1 MYGESATMRKRAD
14 QLRDQ
19 ATDIRSMADR
29 LDGQIEAI
37 NWEGR
42 AAADMRARIHDRAAH
57 LRDCAD
63 LHETA
68 SESLTKHVVEVERLK
83 DSIEGVQRRATSL
96 VADARTRIA
105 QLQAEDTPA
114 GVTIDPTDSDRI
126 LSQFVPPAKG
136 HKDWLTVELPG
147 L

>member
-29 LDGQIEAI
+29 LVGQIEAI

-68 SESLTKHVVEVERLK
+68 SDSLTRHVAEVERPK
-83 DSIEGVQRRATSL
+83 DSIEAVQRRAPSL
-96 VADARTRIA
+96 FHDPHPRLAR
-105 QLQAEDTPA
+105 LPPQA
-114 GVTIDPTDSDRI
+114 
-126 LSQFVPPAKG
+126 PPPP
-136 HKDWLTVELPG
+136 EQPP
-147 L
+147 